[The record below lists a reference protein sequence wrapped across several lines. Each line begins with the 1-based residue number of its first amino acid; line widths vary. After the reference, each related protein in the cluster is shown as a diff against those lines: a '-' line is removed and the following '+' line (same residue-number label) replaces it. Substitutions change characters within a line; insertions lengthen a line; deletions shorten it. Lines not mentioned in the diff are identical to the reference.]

1 MTLHLVY
8 QYSWLCSSAKPL
20 GVNYSLNVS
29 YLWFSSVLLVVV
41 SLNFFSRLVEVM
53 LMIYKKRYSKKSL
66 PGHTYKKCKKT
77 SVRFSC
83 YWVIKW
89 QLLLTSPHL
98 NERRLHQ
105 NTLLLLKGQF
115 TEHITVKWTFNLLDS
130 DDDFVLRHLRL
141 FNVGHENLSAD
152 ERNNMLLTW
161 SCMPYNKIIYTVREF
176 ICTEQLLLF
185 HIVTLFFIYRV
196 WQNNIVEH
204 SCWKAVSWGWWNS
217 S

>member
-1 MTLHLVY
+1 MALHLVY

-20 GVNYSLNVS
+20 GVHYSLNGV
-29 YLWFSSVLLVVV
+29 WFSSVLLVVV

-53 LMIYKKRYSKKSL
+53 LMIYMKRYSKKSL
-66 PGHTYKKCKKT
+66 PGHTYRKCKKT

-98 NERRLHQ
+98 HERGLHQ

-130 DDDFVLRHLRL
+130 DDDFVLRRLRL
-141 FNVGHENLSAD
+141 FNISHENLSAD
-152 ERNNMLLTW
+152 ERNNMFLVNMIMYAL
-161 SCMPYNKIIYTVREF
+161 
-176 ICTEQLLLF
+176 Q
-185 HIVTLFFIYRV
+185 
-196 WQNNIVEH
+196 
-204 SCWKAVSWGWWNS
+204 
-217 S
+217 